1 MLFLLKPKNGSRG
14 EFFSRRGAEKGW
26 GGSEGVGSEGV
37 GSEGVGRI
45 MKPLEKISKTPKL
58 LISKQR
64 KQKTSH
70 TSRTLREIKTIL
82 ATVFR
87 FTLVPQKS
95 CGWAAKASVE
105 VREVGEKNFS
115 PHLTIPRSQFPIPQ
129 FRPYFIGLKCVFG
142 VKKGAGKIFTKLGWR
157 G

>member
-1 MLFLLKPKNGSRG
+1 MEEAFRRDFSLKPKDASATIIASAICRHDSFSDRGS
-14 EFFSRRGAEKGW
+14 AAK
-26 GGSEGVGSEGV
+26 
-37 GSEGVGRI
+37 
-45 MKPLEKISKTPKL
+45 
-58 LISKQR
+58 
-64 KQKTSH
+64 
-70 TSRTLREIKTIL
+70 TSRTLREVKTIL

-105 VREVGEKNFS
+105 VREVGEQNFS
-115 PHLTIPRSQFPIPQ
+115 PHLTIPRSPFPFPP
-129 FRPYFIGLKCVFG
+129 FHPYFIGLKCVFG